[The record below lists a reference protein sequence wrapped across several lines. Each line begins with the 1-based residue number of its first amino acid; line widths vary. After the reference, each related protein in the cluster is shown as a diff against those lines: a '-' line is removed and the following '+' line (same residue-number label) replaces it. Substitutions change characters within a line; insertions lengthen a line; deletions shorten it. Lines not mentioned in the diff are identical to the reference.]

1 MIPICFYSTGA
12 MPTDQ
17 LPNTQKKINRASA
30 RERKIAGLIILSFA
44 ALVGLLALCRTMGF
58 DISRLFLP
66 CGFQQRHHLPCPT
79 CGWTT
84 ALKAFS
90 QGHLLRAFYIQPAAS
105 LICLGLIVSALTA
118 LYIALSG
125 VYPVFVGRVYRE
137 VKLKHIVLA
146 LVIVVLAGWVVTFVR
161 AWMLLEHG

>member
-1 MIPICFYSTGA
+1 MAYICAYSTGA
-12 MPTDQ
+12 MPKDQ
-17 LPNTQKKINRASA
+17 PSNTQKLNQASA
-30 RERKIAGLIILSFA
+30 RERKIAGLIFSSWA
-44 ALVGLLALCRTMGF
+44 ALLGLLALCRIAGF

-90 QGHLLRAFYIQPAAS
+90 QGHLIRAFYIQPAAS
-105 LICLGLIVSALTA
+105 LTCLGLVVLALIA

-125 VYPVFVGRVYRE
+125 AYPVFVGRLYRE
-137 VKLKHIVLA
+137 LKLKHVLGSF
-146 LVIVVLAGWVVTFVR
+146 VIIVLAGWAVTFIR
-161 AWMLLEHG
+161 ALMRLESW